1 MTTTMTMPEIDA
13 PRSHEGTSFASRHL
27 PEASGA
33 KDRDRDAT
41 TYIWALLRIGMGWI
55 FLWAFLDKLFGP
67 GFATEAGKGWIDGG
81 SPTYGFLNFAATGP
95 LEGYYNTIAGNAVV
109 DWLFMLGLLAIGLP
123 LVLGI
128 GVRIAA
134 SIGVVMLL
142 LMYSAL
148 ILPEN
153 NPVLDDHIIYAVIML
168 GLAIANPGYSLGL
181 GRWWGKTRLV
191 KKFPAL
197 E

>member
-1 MTTTMTMPEIDA
+1 MTTLTA
-13 PRSHEGTSFASRHL
+13 PGLSTKDSFDERIFATAPVR
-27 PEASGA
+27 EADKSTPI
-33 KDRDRDAT
+33 KTDRT
-41 TYIWALLRIGMGWI
+41 GYFWALLRLGMGWI
-55 FLWAFLDKLFGP
+55 FLWAFLDKLFGL
-67 GFATEAGKGWIDGG
+67 GFGTEAGKGWIDGG
-81 SPTYGFLNFAATGP
+81 SPTFGFLNFAASGP
-95 LEGYYNTIAGNAVV
+95 LEGFYSGLAGNAVV

-148 ILPEN
+148 VLPAN
-153 NPVLDDHIIYAVIML
+153 NPILDDHIIYAVIML
-168 GLAIANPGYSLGL
+168 GLAIANPGYRLGL

-191 KKFPAL
+191 KRFPVL

>member
-1 MTTTMTMPEIDA
+1 MTTSTALDNSTRHRLAERTFATSPAREVDKSI
-13 PRSHEGTSFASRHL
+13 RSKADHTG
-27 PEASGA
+27 
-33 KDRDRDAT
+33 
-41 TYIWALLRIGMGWI
+41 YIWAFLRFGMGWI
-55 FLWAFLDKLFGP
+55 FLWAFLDKLFGL
-67 GFATEAGKGWIDGG
+67 GFATESGKGWIDGG
-81 SPTYGFLNFAATGP
+81 SPTFGFLNFASTGP
-95 LEGYYNTIAGNAVV
+95 LEGFYHGIAGNAVV
-109 DWLFMLGLLAIGLP
+109 DWLFMLGLLAVGLP

-148 ILPEN
+148 VLPAN

-168 GLAIANPGYSLGL
+168 GLAVANPGYRIGL
-181 GRWWGKTRLV
+181 GRWWGGTRLV
-191 KKFPAL
+191 KRFPIL

>member
-1 MTTTMTMPEIDA
+1 MTTSTALDNSTRHRLAERTFATSPAREVDKST
-13 PRSHEGTSFASRHL
+13 RSKADHTG
-27 PEASGA
+27 
-33 KDRDRDAT
+33 
-41 TYIWALLRIGMGWI
+41 YIWAFLRFGMGWI
-55 FLWAFLDKLFGP
+55 FLWAFLDKLFGL
-67 GFATEAGKGWIDGG
+67 GFATESGKGWIDGG
-81 SPTYGFLNFAATGP
+81 SPTFGFLNFASTGP
-95 LEGYYNTIAGNAVV
+95 LEGFYNGIAGNAVV
-109 DWLFMLGLLAIGLP
+109 DWLFMLGLLAVGLP

-148 ILPEN
+148 VLPAN

-168 GLAIANPGYSLGL
+168 GLAVANPGYRIGL
-181 GRWWGKTRLV
+181 GRWWGRTRLV
-191 KKFPAL
+191 KRFPVL

>member
-1 MTTTMTMPEIDA
+1 MTTLTAPDISERPGSDERTSTKRLAREIDKSIETKPDGIA
-13 PRSHEGTSFASRHL
+13 
-27 PEASGA
+27 
-33 KDRDRDAT
+33 
-41 TYIWALLRIGMGWI
+41 YIWALLRIGMGWI
-55 FLWAFLDKLFGP
+55 FLWAFVDKLFGL

-81 SPTYGFLNFAATGP
+81 SPTFGFLNFAARGP
-95 LEGYYNTIAGNAVV
+95 LDGFFHALAGNALV
-109 DWLFMLGLLAIGLP
+109 DWLFMLGILAIGLP

-134 SIGVVMLL
+134 SIGVIMLI
-142 LMYSAL
+142 LMYTAVV
-148 ILPEN
+148 LPEH

-168 GLAIANPGYSLGL
+168 GLAIANPGYHLGL

-191 KKFPAL
+191 KKFPVL

>member
-1 MTTTMTMPEIDA
+1 MATLTTPEISERLGFDERTFATA
-13 PRSHEGTSFASRHL
+13 PVREVDKSTAS
-27 PEASGA
+27 
-33 KDRDRDAT
+33 KRDRT
-41 TYIWALLRIGMGWI
+41 GYIWALLRFGMGWI
-55 FLWAFLDKLFGP
+55 FLWAFLDKLFGL

-81 SPTYGFLNFAATGP
+81 SPTFGFLNFAASGP
-95 LEGYYNTIAGNAVV
+95 LEGFYNGLAGNAVV

-134 SIGVVMLL
+134 SIGVFMLL

-148 ILPEN
+148 VLPAN

-168 GLAIANPGYSLGL
+168 GLAIANPGYHLGL

-191 KKFPAL
+191 KEFPVL

>member
-1 MTTTMTMPEIDA
+1 MTILTA
-13 PRSHEGTSFASRHL
+13 PDISARHSFEERTVAASRVVEVDEL
-27 PEASGA
+27 SANKS
-33 KDRDRDAT
+33 DRT
-41 TYIWALLRIGMGWI
+41 GYIWALLRFGVGWI
-55 FLWAFLDKLFGP
+55 FLWAFVDKLFGL
-67 GFATEAGKGWIDGG
+67 GFATEAGKGWINGG
-81 SPTYGFLNFAATGP
+81 SPTFGFLNFAATGP
-95 LEGYYNTIAGNAVV
+95 LAGFYHGLAGNAVV
-109 DWLFMLGLLAIGLP
+109 DWLFMLGILAIGVP

-148 ILPEN
+148 MVPEH
-153 NPVLDDHIIYAVIML
+153 NPFLDDHIIYAVILL
-168 GLAIANPGYSLGL
+168 GLAVANPGHRLGL

-191 KKFPAL
+191 KKFPVM